1 VLLSLLIILCALPA
15 FHVGAADV
23 QPVSE
28 FNLVFEE
35 IGLMASATDYQL
47 ATMKVNLTK
56 LENTV
61 VDFKQTVILQ
71 HEFIELIIP
80 IPDPKDR
87 DNQSSYFIPYDITV
101 KERLLRNNLA
111 KLADADVLV
120 YQVQQI
126 KEVLPHMKP
135 HDINEIQADL
145 RGRRSIFS
153 ILWGLLGTYRGMM
166 TNRKYDKLK
175 SQLDKHVGLVN
186 RIVNVVNNQGKA
198 LDLINQDLAQIRH
211 QLSVEA
217 VKNTLTSEEIF
228 RSNHF
233 HLSTEIT
240 RIKNAL
246 QCAQWRR
253 LSLDFLS
260 SSQLDSLYQTMV
272 KESKRAETE
281 LLVSQPSDLLQ
292 LELSYFYN
300 GEMVTFLLHV
310 PTVPMGSLL
319 RLVKLHPFPL
329 PISGNYSIV
338 PDVDTQILAMSAS
351 GTELSLQFPA
361 ADLLGCGQANHVYL
375 CDKVAALNKH
385 LTSSC
390 LGALYK
396 QQFEVARTICPMKII
411 QSGEI
416 LYRLNDDWQL
426 VYSPKGQTLNIKCP
440 SRQAHK
446 PTEFI
451 PKGISKFR
459 LPAGC
464 RTELEDHFV
473 YSDSSISSDSG
484 LEHIKL
490 PDVVSLNIPDV
501 SPEYLETIMSDMIK
515 DGLYRPT
522 MNDIIEAHEHMED
535 LEHHSFRSMIVWI
548 IFAIIIL
555 FLIAFTI
562 YIFQYLYYIRATIY
576 SVLKLKSRKALYTFI
591 STFLSAQ
598 ILNPTPIQNH
608 PA

>member
-1 VLLSLLIILCALPA
+1 
-15 FHVGAADV
+15 
-23 QPVSE
+23 
-28 FNLVFEE
+28 
-35 IGLMASATDYQL
+35 
-47 ATMKVNLTK
+47 MKVNLTK
-56 LENTV
+56 LENT
-61 VDFKQTVILQ
+61 FLALQQTVILQ
-71 HEFIELIIP
+71 HEFIDRLIP
-80 IPDPKDR
+80 IPEPDQR
-87 DNQSSYFIPYDITV
+87 DNQTSYFLPYDIAV
-101 KERLLRNNLA
+101 KNRMLTNNKANLD
-111 KLADADVLV
+111 DAETLV

-135 HDINEIQADL
+135 HDINEIQADF
-145 RGRRSIFS
+145 RGRRSVFS

-166 TNRKYDKLK
+166 TNQKYDKLK
-175 SQLDKHVGLVN
+175 VQLDKHVGLVN
-186 RIVNVVNNQGKA
+186 CIVNVVNNQRKA
-198 LDLINQDLAQIRH
+198 LDLINQELAQIRH
-211 QLSVEA
+211 QLSLEA
-217 VKNTLTSEEIF
+217 LRNTLTSESSF

-233 HLSTEIT
+233 HLSTEIA

-260 SSQLDSLYQTMV
+260 SKQLDSLYQTMV
-272 KESKRAETE
+272 TESKRAETE

-292 LELSYFYN
+292 LELSYFYD
-300 GEMVTFLLHV
+300 GEMVTLLLHV
-310 PTVPMGSLL
+310 PTVPIGSLL

-329 PISGNYSIV
+329 PISGNYSIM
-338 PDVDTQILAMSAS
+338 PDVDTQILAMSAL
-351 GTELSLQFPA
+351 GTELSLQFTA

-390 LGALYK
+390 LGAIYK
-396 QQFEVARTICPMKII
+396 QQFDMVKTICPMKII

-426 VYSPKGQTLNIKCP
+426 VYSPHRQTLNIKCP

-484 LEHIKL
+484 LDHIKL
-490 PDVVSLNIPDV
+490 PDVVSLNIPDI
-501 SPEYLETIMSDMIK
+501 SPEHLETIMADMIK

-535 LEHHSFRSMIVWI
+535 LDHHSFRSMIVWI
-548 IFAIIIL
+548 IFAIVITS
-555 FLIAFTI
+555 LIAFTL
-562 YIFQYLYYIRATIY
+562 YIFHYLYYIRSTIY
-576 SVLKLKSRKALYTFI
+576 SVLKFKSRKALHTFI
-591 STFLSAQ
+591 STFLSTQ
-598 ILNPTPIQNH
+598 LLHMPPVQNH